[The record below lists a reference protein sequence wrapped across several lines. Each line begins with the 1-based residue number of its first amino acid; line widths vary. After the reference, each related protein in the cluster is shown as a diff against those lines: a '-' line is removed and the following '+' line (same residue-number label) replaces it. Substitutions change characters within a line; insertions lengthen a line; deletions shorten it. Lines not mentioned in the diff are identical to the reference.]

1 MFNKIYNKL
10 KLIYIFNKFLIDVL
24 IFKFSNINIS
34 NDSFKFFH
42 LIFFKTKG
50 LSNKILHQILKSKKI
65 KFSSKE
71 NHDIFENLNFD
82 NVDYKKLKKN
92 GYSYHKSIVS
102 KKITERIIKSSEVLN
117 GLYSSDEYNSE
128 KRKIKSRTLK
138 G

>member
-34 NDSFKFFH
+34 NDSFSFH

-65 KFSSKE
+65 DF
-71 NHDIFENLNFD
+71 L
-82 NVDYKKLKKN
+82 L
-92 GYSYHKSIVS
+92 
-102 KKITERIIKSSEVLN
+102 KKITIFLI
-117 GLYSSDEYNSE
+117 
-128 KRKIKSRTLK
+128 
-138 G
+138 